1 MLFLFFINN
10 LLFDR
15 IVTIFFNFVN
25 IFYNNDNYVQIIFS
39 QQGTFCQ

>member
-39 QQGTFCQ
+39 QQGTFC